1 LLEFVDFF
9 GRRVFLV
16 EEREKH
22 IVEEHAEVVQYLV
35 RLSEVIK
42 SPDLIKG
49 SVYDKQIFLFYK
61 FYEDIFAGKYL
72 VVVVKYNEKNLI
84 LTCYITDKIK
94 GGRIRWRKG

>member
-1 LLEFVDFF
+1 MLEFVDFF
-9 GRRVFLV
+9 GRRVLLV

-22 IVEEHAEVVQYLV
+22 ILEEHAEVVQYLV
-35 RLSEVIK
+35 RLSEVVK
-42 SPDLIKG
+42 SPDLIKE
-49 SVYDKQIFLFYK
+49 SVYDKQTFLFYK

-72 VVVVKYNEKNLI
+72 VVVVKYNEKNLV